1 MTAGQSDAIA
11 ANEVSR
17 YRFQTGPIQELGTD
31 FMADP
36 TIDAVRPESD
46 SDGPDAWRRLVA
58 SVLLATIGGVG
69 IWSSVVVLPAIEIEF
84 GLDRGGASLPYF
96 ATMIGIAIGGT
107 LIGRM
112 TDRFGMMPLMI
123 MGGIMLAGGYIL
135 SAQAT
140 GYWQFV
146 VIQAVMIGMLGS
158 AVSFGPLVA
167 DISLWFR
174 KRRGLAVALVASGNY
189 LAGAVW
195 PPVIEYLIEMMGWRS
210 AHMIIGVVCLVTMLP
225 LSYALKRRAAVVDG
239 SIIDKAPSAPSGDS
253 GLSLRAIQTLLVLAG
268 LACCIAMSMPQVHI
282 VAYCLE
288 LGYGTARGAEMLSL
302 MLALGIVSRLVSGW
316 IADHI
321 GGLRTLILGS
331 VLQCLALLF
340 YLPFDGLVSLY
351 LVSALFGLSQGGIVP
366 SYALIVRDYF
376 PAREA
381 GARVS
386 LVLMATVVGMA
397 LGGWMSGEIF
407 DLTGS
412 YQAAFLNGI
421 AWNLLN
427 MSIAGWLLFGP
438 RFLKLRAG

>member
-1 MTAGQSDAIA
+1 MARTSI
-11 ANEVSR
+11 E
-17 YRFQTGPIQELGTD
+17 P
-31 FMADP
+31 ADP
-36 TIDAVRPESD
+36 ARDV
-46 SDGPDAWRRLVA
+46 DGPAAWWRLIA

-69 IWSSVVVLPAIEIEF
+69 IWSSVVLLPSIEVEF

-96 ATMIGIAIGGT
+96 ATMLGLATGGT

-123 MGGIMLAGGYIL
+123 MGGLMLGAGYWL
-135 SAQAT
+135 SAQAAS
-140 GYWQFV
+140 YWQFV
-146 VIQAVMIGMLGS
+146 LIQAVMIGMLGA

-174 KRRGLAVALVASGNY
+174 KRRGIAVALVASGNY

-195 PPVIEYLIEMMGWRS
+195 PPVIEHLIEMSGWRQTQ
-210 AHMIIGVVCLVTMLP
+210 MIIGAVCVATMLP
-225 LSYALKRRAAVVDG
+225 LSYALRRRAAISDGALVDR
-239 SIIDKAPSAPSGDS
+239 APSSPTGGAG
-253 GLSLRAIQTLLVLAG
+253 GLSPSALQALLVVAG

-282 VAYCLE
+282 VAYCLD
-288 LGYGTARGAEMLSL
+288 LGFGTARGAEMLSL
-302 MLALGIVSRLVSGW
+302 MLTLGIVSRLISGW
-316 IADHI
+316 IADYI
-321 GGLRTLILGS
+321 GGLKTLILGS
-331 VLQCLALLF
+331 VLQCLALFF
-340 YLPFDGLVSLY
+340 YLPFDGLASLY

-376 PAREA
+376 PANEA

-397 LGGWMSGEIF
+397 LGGWMSGEIY

-421 AWNLLN
+421 AFNLLN
-427 MSIAGWLLFGP
+427 MSIAFWLLFRP
-438 RFLKLRAG
+438 RVDEVRAG

>member
-1 MTAGQSDAIA
+1 MTPPEHGPDCGAETD
-11 ANEVSR
+11 
-17 YRFQTGPIQELGTD
+17 GPI
-31 FMADP
+31 
-36 TIDAVRPESD
+36 
-46 SDGPDAWRRLVA
+46 AWRRLAA

-69 IWSSVVVLPAIEIEF
+69 IWSSVVVLPAIEVEF

-96 ATMIGIAIGGT
+96 ATMIGIAVGGT

-123 MGGIMLAGGYIL
+123 MGGLMLAGGYAL
-135 SAQAT
+135 SSQAT
-140 GYWQFV
+140 AYWQFV
-146 VIQAVMIGMLGS
+146 LIQAGMIGCLGS

-174 KRRGLAVALVASGNY
+174 KRRGIAVALVASGNY

-195 PPVIEYLIEMMGWRS
+195 PPVIEHLIGSVGWRQ
-210 AHMIIGVVCLVTMLP
+210 AHVAIGVVCLVTMLP
-225 LSYALKRRAAVVDG
+225 LSLALRRRAAAFGDG
-239 SIIDKAPSAPSGDS
+239 SMVDRAPSAASTGDT
-253 GLSLRAIQTLLVLAG
+253 GLSPTALQALLVVAG

-288 LGYGTARGAEMLSL
+288 LGYGTTRGAEMLSL

-316 IADHI
+316 IADYI

-331 VLQCLALLF
+331 VLQCLALFF

-427 MSIAGWLLFGP
+427 MSIAFWLLFGP
-438 RFLKLRAG
+438 RVLKIRAG

>member
-1 MTAGQSDAIA
+1 
-11 ANEVSR
+11 E
-17 YRFQTGPIQELGTD
+17 E
-31 FMADP
+31 
-36 TIDAVRPESD
+36 
-46 SDGPDAWRRLVA
+46 
-58 SVLLATIGGVG
+58 
-69 IWSSVVVLPAIEIEF
+69 EF

-123 MGGIMLAGGYIL
+123 MGGLMLTGGYVL
-135 SAQAT
+135 SSWAVH
-140 GYWQFV
+140 YWQFV
-146 VIQAVMIGMLGS
+146 LVQAVMIGLLGA

-174 KRRGLAVALVASGNY
+174 RRRGIAVALVASGNY
-189 LAGAVW
+189 LAGAIW
-195 PPVIEYLIEMMGWRS
+195 PPVIEHMIEAVGWRQT
-210 AHMIIGVVCLVTMLP
+210 HVVIGLVCLSTMLP
-225 LSYALKRRAAVVDG
+225 LSYALRRRATAFSDG
-239 SIIDKAPSAPSGDS
+239 AKIDRSPSAAGGDAR
-253 GLSLRAIQTLLVLAG
+253 LSPFALQALLVLAG
-268 LACCIAMSMPQVHI
+268 LACCVAMSMPQVHI

-288 LGYGTARGAEMLSL
+288 LGYGTARGAEMLSV
-302 MLALGIVSRLVSGW
+302 MLALGIVSRLASGW

-331 VLQCLALLF
+331 IGQCLALLF

-351 LVSALFGLSQGGIVP
+351 VVSALFGLSQGGIVP

-376 PAREA
+376 PAKEA

-397 LGGWMSGEIF
+397 LGGWISGEIY

-427 MSIAGWLLFGP
+427 MSIAFFLLIGP
-438 RFLKLRAG
+438 RMGSQQAARDA